1 MKSSGSLP
9 VDMLLTV
16 GENAEPFV
24 GERVQYLPTCN
35 EVEAMETYYNIKV
48 PIDETGPLTHKFLSH
63 NKSLQPG
70 GKCWIWR
77 SQLIE
82 KDGHTVSSIV
92 RVKRGEQAE
101 VARIQHWFTHCLNG
115 NETEFLTV
123 NIMKDNTIDDDS
135 GLFVVHSEAIFEQ
148 ATVPFLA
155 EYVTKP
161 LLTARDKGELWVLN

>member
-9 VDMLLTV
+9 ADMLLTV

-24 GERVQYLPTCN
+24 GERVQYLPTYN

-63 NKSLQPG
+63 NKSLRPG

-82 KDGHTVSSIV
+82 KDEHTVSSIV
-92 RVKRGEQAE
+92 RVKTGEQAE
-101 VARIQHWFTHCLNG
+101 VAMIQHWFTHCLNG

-135 GLFVVHSEAIFEQ
+135 GLCVVHSEAIFGQ

-161 LLTARDKGELWVLN
+161 LLTARDGGELWVLN

>member
-9 VDMLLTV
+9 ADMLLTV
-16 GENAEPFV
+16 GENAEPFA
-24 GERVQYLPTCN
+24 GERVQYLPTYN

-63 NKSLQPG
+63 NKSLRPG

-82 KDGHTVSSIV
+82 KDEHTVSSIV
-92 RVKRGEQAE
+92 RVKTGEQAE

-135 GLFVVHSEAIFEQ
+135 GLCVVQ
-148 ATVPFLA
+148 
-155 EYVTKP
+155 
-161 LLTARDKGELWVLN
+161 